1 MSSYTAIIKC
11 KKCGR
16 VLAEINAYHEP
27 RANWFVPQDIMTEE
41 FGLSSM
47 YCQDC
52 LNGNCSTDREVKK
65 NANT

>member
-11 KKCGR
+11 KKCGK

-27 RANWFVPQDIMTEE
+27 KANWFVPQDIRTEE

-52 LNGNCSTDREVKK
+52 LNRITDAEQKGD
-65 NANT
+65 AE

>member
-11 KKCGR
+11 KDCGK
-16 VLAEINAYHEP
+16 VLAEINAYHKP
-27 RANWFVPQDIMTEE
+27 RANWFVPQDIISEE

-52 LNGNCSTDREVKK
+52 LNGITDMRGKE
-65 NANT
+65 